1 MQENRKN
8 TIFELVFGLLYYIK
22 LAS

>member
-1 MQENRKN
+1 MQENRKI